1 MLIFDFDGVLIN
13 SIDEVVLTAYN
24 ATTGNLHTTLTDLPT
39 ELVSLFKRNRFHIQ
53 PIGDAILMMQWC
65 LNNYQIAPG
74 KTLTPQEYQRII
86 ADATVALKRRSDRI
100 YKMRSRFI
108 EKDQQA
114 WMALHRPYQ
123 PLWNQLISIRYQPL
137 VILTNKNK
145 DATLRL
151 CRFFDLNVI
160 GKNVYP
166 GDHGLTKSQHMHRI
180 RERFEVEK
188 FYFIDDSVKNLK
200 QLDEDV
206 NRDGKALSLMFA
218 TWGYTGPD
226 DLKLAE
232 SYGYPVFSLYAAR
245 TPVRTPFLVSALPLQ
260 SRGMTISSLVSQAC
274 PNMLRVAHFPY
285 RMPNSKHTDGCSA
298 DISDSSAGAE
308 SRDLFAS
315 PIPSSIPFSV
325 SLRPLHRDGR
335 RMSSRGG
342 HSSPYKIRVVQW
354 PKRFPRS

>member
-1 MLIFDFDGVLIN
+1 
-13 SIDEVVLTAYN
+13 
-24 ATTGNLHTTLTDLPT
+24 
-39 ELVSLFKRNRFHIQ
+39 
-53 PIGDAILMMQWC
+53 
-65 LNNYQIAPG
+65 
-74 KTLTPQEYQRII
+74 
-86 ADATVALKRRSDRI
+86 
-100 YKMRSRFI
+100 
-108 EKDQQA
+108 
-114 WMALHRPYQ
+114 MALHRPEQ

-232 SYGYPVFSLYAAR
+232 SYGYPVFRQKDLIA
-245 TPVRTPFLVSALPLQ
+245 FLV
-260 SRGMTISSLVSQAC
+260 
-274 PNMLRVAHFPY
+274 
-285 RMPNSKHTDGCSA
+285 
-298 DISDSSAGAE
+298 
-308 SRDLFAS
+308 
-315 PIPSSIPFSV
+315 
-325 SLRPLHRDGR
+325 
-335 RMSSRGG
+335 
-342 HSSPYKIRVVQW
+342 
-354 PKRFPRS
+354 